1 MFNVIKFMLND
12 FLSLCTQEFI
22 GLNLYPTQIDSPVS
36 TYYIDYRIKDDEI
49 CWASGKNS
57 FKRQDQN
64 SHSQFVLPLL

>member
-36 TYYIDYRIKDDEI
+36 T
-49 CWASGKNS
+49 
-57 FKRQDQN
+57 
-64 SHSQFVLPLL
+64 